1 MNSAM
6 EHTPAQPQR
15 PASVFVLPGLAD
27 TSDRDAESIREL
39 VRTGSDPDGE
49 AISGPSTFAV
59 TLQLLD
65 RVERLQHLGEALV
78 SAIESE
84 SGLRRAEFQVLR
96 ALEVGDGHPRHVG
109 RAIGMQTEAVLATAD
124 GLTEAGLMIQIHD
137 QGRVHELV
145 LTDAG
150 RSVLAQA
157 EAVQIR
163 AADAAVQHV
172 GPESTARALAVL
184 DRIVD
189 AVAPL
194 VDGLAAG
201 DDLPADT
208 PPGPRLLHDR

>member
-1 MNSAM
+1 MLGSMNSAM
-6 EHTPAQPQR
+6 EHSPDRPQR

-27 TSDRDAESIREL
+27 TSERDAESIRDL
-39 VRTGSDPDGE
+39 VRKGADPDRG
-49 AISGPSTFAV
+49 AISGPSNFAV

-65 RVERLQHLGEALV
+65 RVERLQRLGEALV
-78 SAIESE
+78 SAIENE

-96 ALEVGDGHPRHVG
+96 ALESGDGHPRHVG

-124 GLTEAGLMIQIHD
+124 GLTEAGLVIQLHD

-172 GPESTARALAVL
+172 GPESTERALAVL
-184 DRIVD
+184 DRIIG
-189 AVAPL
+189 AVEPL
-194 VDGLAAG
+194 VDGLTADG
-201 DDLPADT
+201 PADD
-208 PPGPRLLHDR
+208 RLLPGS